1 MCFPGKRR
9 ILGLSSF
16 RTNQQRGQS
25 MTMNG
30 FTIGLAAGMAAG
42 AWAGM
47 RIQANRRQVRG
58 TIRTAAQKTE
68 DAFDRMTR

>member
-1 MCFPGKRR
+1 
-9 ILGLSSF
+9 
-16 RTNQQRGQS
+16 